1 MDLVRFRYGVRPVS
15 RFNFLSVRLCV
26 CLFVCAF
33 VPRKGFSLALFI
45 CFGIRL

>member
-15 RFNFLSVRLCV
+15 RFNFSCVVRA
-26 CLFVCAF
+26 FVHAF